1 MFLVINIW
9 GSRNRKYKASYMFFL
24 YTLIG
29 SIFMLV
35 AIFYIFVTKGTTNL
49 DILLIQPF
57 SFSEQLYLWV
67 AIFIA
72 MAVKIPIFP
81 FHSWLPEAHVE
92 APTSGSVLLAGVL
105 LKLGGYGIIRFIL
118 PLLPD
123 ASIYFSTFIT
133 AICLSSII
141 YSSFCALRQ
150 NDLKRIIAYASI
162 AHMNLIV
169 LGLFSCN
176 LYGIQ
181 GSIFQMISHGLV
193 SGLLFI
199 CIGMLY
205 DRSKTR
211 LVASYSGLVNSM
223 PLFVVVFFV
232 ASIANMA
239 FPFTCSFIGEFSV
252 FFGIFISN
260 AFVGMLSTSG
270 MFLCGTYS
278 IWLLN
283 RISFGNSLNINLINK
298 DLTEHEVIISLLL
311 IIPIIFL
318 GLQPNYILAGF
329 ATISSGSGL
338 LVAL

>member
-9 GSRNRKYKASYMFFL
+9 GSRDRKYKASYMFFL

-29 SIFMLV
+29 SIFMLI
-35 AIFYIFVTKGTTNL
+35 AIFYIFITKGTTNL

-57 SFSEQLYLWV
+57 SFTEQIYLWL

-92 APTSGSVLLAGVL
+92 APTAGSVLLAGVL
-105 LKLGGYGIIRFIL
+105 LKLGGYGILRFLL
-118 PLLPD
+118 PLFPD

-133 AICLSSII
+133 AICLASII
-141 YSSFCALRQ
+141 YASFCALRQ
-150 NDLKRIIAYASI
+150 NDLKRIIAYASV

-176 LYGIQ
+176 LYGIK
-181 GSIFQMISHGLV
+181 GSVFQMISHGLV

-211 LVASYSGLVNSM
+211 LVASYNGLVTSM
-223 PLFVVVFFV
+223 PKFVVVFAI
-232 ASIANMA
+232 ASFSNMA
-239 FPFTCSFIGEFSV
+239 FPFTCSFLGEFSV
-252 FFGIFISN
+252 FFGIFMNNNFTGI
-260 AFVGMLSTSG
+260 LSTIG

-278 IWLLN
+278 VWLLN
-283 RISFGNSLNINLINK
+283 RISFGNSLNNDLLNK
-298 DLTEHEVIISLLL
+298 DLTEHEIIISILL
-311 IIPIIFL
+311 IVPIIFL
-318 GLQPNYILAGF
+318 GLQPNYIFDPLYMNCDLAGLC
-329 ATISSGSGL
+329 I
-338 LVAL
+338 